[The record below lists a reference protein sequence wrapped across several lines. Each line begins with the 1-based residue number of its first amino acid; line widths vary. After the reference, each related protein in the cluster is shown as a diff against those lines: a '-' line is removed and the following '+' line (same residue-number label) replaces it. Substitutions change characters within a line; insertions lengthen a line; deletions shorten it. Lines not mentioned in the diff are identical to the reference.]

1 MNGVV
6 YAHDSRM
13 KGASSVSTTE
23 AVTVGMIFVV
33 VLLAVIAAIVAAYS
47 RYYGNRAAR
56 FAYPTR
62 SAYLRAVPQ
71 TDEEKRE
78 AVDQAFLGLVICL
91 LGLLLP
97 PFLLVGLVPLF
108 FGGRKA
114 VYVLMGLGYVDDV
127 DQPGA

>member
-1 MNGVV
+1 M
-6 YAHDSRM
+6 
-13 KGASSVSTTE
+13 STTE
-23 AVTVGMIFVV
+23 AVIVGVIVV
-33 VLLAVIAAIVAAYS
+33 LVLLAMIAAIVAGYS
-47 RYYGNRAAR
+47 RYYANRAAR
-56 FAYPTR
+56 FAYSSR
-62 SAYLRAVPQ
+62 GAYLRAVPQ

-127 DQPGA
+127 DQPDA